1 MKKYNFLGKE
11 MKILI
16 IFFTFL
22 NFFNYLMAGAPP
34 MNKEPIPPAPYSL
47 IKTNHIIIGVEWEKE
62 TLKSF
67 LPSSLSNKSNITG
80 GINIF
85 NSKKKQAYSPL
96 SGSYGWVDLPGNN
109 NKKEKLI
116 IFSIY
121 GPNKTINN
129 IMKSVYSLQS
139 DMGSNKVTLINDNA
153 IATASIRKKN
163 VLSLSSSGS
172 KDCSNASG
180 EEILVTK
187 HSETKRIYH
196 NIKWISEKQC
206 FSMPKKLEL
215 KGKLKKF
222 KVKKML
228 WAKTQRNS
236 EVIFGEQLSK

>member
-1 MKKYNFLGKE
+1 MKF
-11 MKILI
+11 LI
-16 IFFTFL
+16 IFFA
-22 NFFNYLMAGAPP
+22 FFIFCNYLLAGAPP
-34 MNKEPIPPAPYSL
+34 MNKEPIPLAPYSL
-47 IKTNHIIIGVEWEKE
+47 VKTNHIIIGVEWEKE
-62 TLKSF
+62 NLKSF
-67 LPSSLSNKSNITG
+67 LPSSLFNQPTITG

-96 SGSYGWVDLPGNN
+96 SGSYGWVDLPGDN
-109 NKKEKLI
+109 KEKLI

-139 DMGSNKVTLINDNA
+139 DIGSNKVTLINDNA

-180 EEILVTK
+180 DEILVTK
-187 HSETKRIYH
+187 YSETEKIYH
-196 NIKWISEKQC
+196 NLTWVAEKQC
-206 FSMPKKLEL
+206 FMIPNKLEL
-215 KGKLKKF
+215 KGSLEKF
-222 KVKKML
+222 KVKKLL

-236 EVIFGEQLSK
+236 EVIFEEQLSK

>member
-1 MKKYNFLGKE
+1 MKF
-11 MKILI
+11 LI
-16 IFFTFL
+16 IFFS
-22 NFFNYLMAGAPP
+22 FFIFCNYLLAGAPP
-34 MNKEPIPPAPYSL
+34 MNKEPIPLAPYSL
-47 IKTNHIIIGVEWEKE
+47 VKTNHIIIGVEWEKE
-62 TLKSF
+62 NLKRF
-67 LPSSLSNKSNITG
+67 LPSSLFNQPTITG

-96 SGSYGWVDLPGNN
+96 SGSYGWVDLPGDN
-109 NKKEKLI
+109 KEKLI

-139 DMGSNKVTLINDNA
+139 DIGSNKVTLINDNA

-180 EEILVTK
+180 DEILVTK
-187 HSETKRIYH
+187 YSETEIIYH
-196 NIKWISEKQC
+196 NLRWIAEKQC
-206 FSMPKKLEL
+206 FMIPNKLEL
-215 KGKLKKF
+215 KGSLEKF
-222 KVKKML
+222 KVKKLL

-236 EVIFGEQLSK
+236 EVIFEEQLSK